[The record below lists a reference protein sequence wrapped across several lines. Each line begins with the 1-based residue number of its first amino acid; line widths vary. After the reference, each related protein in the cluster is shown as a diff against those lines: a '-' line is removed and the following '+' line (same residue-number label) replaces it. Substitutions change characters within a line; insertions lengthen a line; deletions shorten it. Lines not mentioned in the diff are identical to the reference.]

1 MMWRILEQLRQH
13 SRLTHRSLSVLQT
26 IHVRI
31 VQTRY
36 ELVPQL
42 ELDKKY
48 MQLDGGDFLLRER
61 SRHYRRLSRINYVP
75 SFIIVA
81 AIAQLTHSGLTIA

>member
-48 MQLDGGDFLLRER
+48 MQLDGGDFLLRGEKP
-61 SRHYRRLSRINYVP
+61 SLSQAVQDKLCAFVYYCRCN
-75 SFIIVA
+75 SA
-81 AIAQLTHSGLTIA
+81 AHP